1 MTKDVKPTKV
11 TVESEQAER
20 QKQFCDLVISR
31 AAELAAS
38 EAGAPVAMI
47 LDRMMTYATAQ
58 AALNDGSPKTA
69 DALRQVADKI
79 EAGLFHELTGEGRRA
94 N

>member
-1 MTKDVKPTKV
+1 MKPKKV
-11 TVESEQAER
+11 TIESEAEER
-20 QKQFCDLVISR
+20 QKRFCDLVISR

-38 EAGAPVAMI
+38 EAGAPVPMI

-58 AALNDGSPKTA
+58 AAVNDGSPKTA
-69 DALRQVADKI
+69 AALRVVADKI
-79 EAGLFHELTGEGRRA
+79 DAGLFHSLTGEGRTT

>member
-1 MTKDVKPTKV
+1 MKPKKV
-11 TVESEQAER
+11 TIESEAEER

-38 EAGAPVAMI
+38 EAGAPVPMI

-58 AALNDGSPKTA
+58 AAVNDGSSKTA
-69 DALRQVADKI
+69 AALRVVADKI
-79 EAGLFHELTGEGRRA
+79 EAGLFHSLTGEGRKP